1 MSEIGLFITCEE
13 HDGSSVLRTAQ
24 AAEAAGFESLW
35 ISDHF
40 HPWLD
45 SQGESP
51 FVWTVLGAIA
61 ATTRLRV
68 TTAVTCPIMRIH
80 PVILAQAAATT
91 AAMMPG
97 RFRFGI
103 GTGEAL
109 NEHVLGD
116 KWPIAPVRLDMIEEA
131 VGLMRRLWTGDNV
144 TEHGRYYTCE
154 NARIYTLPD
163 EPPPVPMS
171 AFGPMALELAAS
183 IADGLITT
191 SPSADDLKAY
201 RDHGGSGPSQ
211 AGLKVCWGSDEE
223 AARTLAHQRWATTGV
238 PGQLSQDLP
247 TPAHFEQAA
256 QNVSVDQVAE
266 SISCGP
272 DPEVHVAAIRE
283 YLDAG
288 FDEVYVCQ
296 VGPDQQG
303 FLDFYQNELAPRL
316 DQ

>member
-13 HDGSSVLRTAQ
+13 HSGSTVVDTAQ
-24 AAEAAGFESLW
+24 RAEAAGFSSLW
-35 ISDHF
+35 VSDHF
-40 HPWLD
+40 HPWMD

-51 FVWTVLGAIA
+51 FVWSVLGALA
-61 ATTRLRV
+61 STTNLTV

-91 AAMMPG
+91 AEMMPG

-116 KWPIAPVRLDMIEEA
+116 KWPIAPVRLEMIDEA
-131 VGLMRRLWTGDNV
+131 VALIRRLWTGESV

-163 EPPPVPMS
+163 ELPPIPMS
-171 AFGPMALELAAS
+171 AYGPKAIEVAAS

-191 SPSADDLKAY
+191 SPSAEDVAAY
-201 RDHGGSGPSQ
+201 REAGGTGITQ
-211 AGLKVCWGSDEE
+211 AGLKVCWGPDED
-223 AARTLAHQRWATTGV
+223 AAKALAHERWAQTGV

-247 TPAHFEQAA
+247 TPTHFEQAVE
-256 QNVSVDQVAE
+256 NVTVDQVAE
-266 SISCGP
+266 SIACGP
-272 DPEVHVAAIRE
+272 DPEVHVAAITE
-283 YLDAG
+283 YLEAG

-296 VGPDQQG
+296 AGPDQQG
-303 FLDFYQNELAPRL
+303 FLDFYVRELAPRL
-316 DQ
+316 GV